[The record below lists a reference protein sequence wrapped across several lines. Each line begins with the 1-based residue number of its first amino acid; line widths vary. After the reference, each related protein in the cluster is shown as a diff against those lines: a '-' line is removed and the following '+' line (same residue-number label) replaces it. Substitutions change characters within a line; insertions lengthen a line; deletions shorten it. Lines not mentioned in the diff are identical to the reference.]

1 LFVVVPGIRVDAKK
15 RNESSEYAATD
26 DAGTEHATS
35 SCHDANSTTR
45 QSYDGAIETESS
57 QALKRLKVK
66 QVVAGPLRQG
76 MRDSNFDCLHAAF
89 PHL

>member
-1 LFVVVPGIRVDAKK
+1 LLVIVPGIRFDAKK
-15 RNESSEYAATD
+15 RNESSEYAGTD
-26 DAGTEHATS
+26 DAGTEHSTS

-57 QALKRLKVK
+57 KALKRLNVK
-66 QVVAGPLRQG
+66 QVIAGPLCQG
-76 MRDSNFDCLHAAF
+76 MRDSNVYCLHAAF